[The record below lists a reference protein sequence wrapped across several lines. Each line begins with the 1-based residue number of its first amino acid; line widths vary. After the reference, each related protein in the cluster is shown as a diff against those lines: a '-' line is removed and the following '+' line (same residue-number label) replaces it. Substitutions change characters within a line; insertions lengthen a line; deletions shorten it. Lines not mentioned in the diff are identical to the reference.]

1 MLQSAYEDKLQRR
14 ADKEK
19 AAVEKR
25 EAKAA
30 EQQRKEQVCFFSFCE
45 RFPVFVICMRIDVY
59 VYFQSK
65 EEQRCRAA
73 IDDASK
79 LCAAFVSLA
88 MEFSS

>member
-30 EQQRKEQVCFFSFCE
+30 EQQRKEQVCFVFC
-45 RFPVFVICMRIDVY
+45 F
-59 VYFQSK
+59 
-65 EEQRCRAA
+65 
-73 IDDASK
+73 
-79 LCAAFVSLA
+79 
-88 MEFSS
+88 